1 MSNSR
6 IVVTGIGASSPL
18 GGTAPESWSAL
29 LDGVSGARTLEY
41 DWVEKYQLPVTFAA
55 EAKVRPDTVLERPVA
70 KRLDPSS
77 QFALIAVVA
86 SGGSAA
92 VAIATST
99 LVGTRNAFYGFAM
112 SPVLQPRGAQRFL
125 AAQATIDESTGM
137 AARYQGD
144 RDSARLAFWA
154 TAGSIYVLWN
164 LGTLIG
170 AVGAGLIDDPNAF
183 GLDAAAPAAFLALV
197 WPRLTTW
204 PMRIVAIVSL
214 GSAVALAPF
223 VAAGVPV
230 LLAGAAGIV
239 IGLILGVRAGEQ

>member
-1 MSNSR
+1 MR
-6 IVVTGIGASSPL
+6 TRRAIIGDAVALGVGTGVYAISFGAL
-18 GGTAPESWSAL
+18 AVAAGLSAWQAQALSL
-29 LDGVSGARTLEY
+29 LMFTGA
-41 DWVEKYQLPVTFAA
+41 
-55 EAKVRPDTVLERPVA
+55 
-70 KRLDPSS
+70 S

-170 AVGAGLIDDPNAF
+170 AVGASLIDDPNAF

>member
-1 MSNSR
+1 MDR
-6 IVVTGIGASSPL
+6 RRAILGDALALGLGTGVYAISFGALAVAAGLSAWQAQALSLLMFTGAS
-18 GGTAPESWSAL
+18 
-29 LDGVSGARTLEY
+29 
-41 DWVEKYQLPVTFAA
+41 QL
-55 EAKVRPDTVLERPVA
+55 
-70 KRLDPSS
+70 
-77 QFALIAVVA
+77 ALIAVVA

-112 SPVLQPRGAQRFL
+112 APVLQARGPWRLL

-137 AARYQGD
+137 AARYEDD
-144 RDSARLAFWA
+144 RASARLAFWA

-170 AVGAGLIDDPNAF
+170 ALGAGLIEDPNVY

-197 WPRLTTW
+197 WPRLTSW
-204 PMRIVAIVSL
+204 PLRAVAIVSL

-223 VAAGVPV
+223 LSAGLPV

-239 IGLILGVRAGEQ
+239 VGLILGVRAGED